1 MDKDF
6 IKLYVA
12 NVSVFEDESLFNE
25 ALSNVS
31 LLRRQKIKD
40 LRFRRDKRLSLGVEC
55 LLRIALSNEG
65 RTDFEYQYDS
75 NGKPYI
81 KGNLFVNLSHSGE
94 MAICAIS
101 NQPVGCD
108 VEIIKPAKLNLAK
121 KYFTENENKLLEN
134 DADTMFCRIW
144 SAKESFIKFTGLG
157 FRQHLKTF
165 EVDLCKDEIL
175 YSNRVYH
182 LNEFN
187 LDDKYRCCVCSL
199 SDVPTELI
207 EVDLSKK

>member
-6 IKLYVA
+6 KKLYIA

-31 LLRRQKIKD
+31 ILRRQKIKD
-40 LRFRRDKRLSLGVEC
+40 LRFGRDKRLSLGVEC
-55 LLRIALSNEG
+55 LLKLALANEG
-65 RTDFEYQYDS
+65 ITEYECKYDS

-81 KGNLFVNLSHSGE
+81 QQNMCFSLSHSGE

-101 NQPVGCD
+101 NKPIGCD

-121 KYFTENENKLLEN
+121 KYFTKTENELLEN

-144 SAKESFIKFTGLG
+144 AAKESFIKFTGLG
-157 FRQHLKTF
+157 LRQHLKSF
-165 EVDLCKDEIL
+165 EVDLSKGKIL
-175 YSNRVYH
+175 YSDRVYH

-187 LDDKYRCCVCSL
+187 LYDKYRCCVCSL

>member
-12 NVSVFEDESLFNE
+12 NVSVFEDQSLFNE

-40 LRFRRDKRLSLGVEC
+40 LRFGRDKRLSLGVEC

-65 RTDFEYQYDS
+65 WTDFEYQYDS

-81 KGNLFVNLSHSGE
+81 KGNLFVNWSHSGE

-101 NQPVGCD
+101 NRPVGCD

-157 FRQHLKTF
+157 LRQHLKTF

>member
-25 ALSNVS
+25 ELSKVS
-31 LLRRQKIKD
+31 ILRRQKIKD
-40 LRFRRDKRLSLGVEC
+40 LRFGRDKRLSLGVEC

-65 RTDFEYQYDS
+65 HTDFEYQYDS
-75 NGKPYI
+75 YGKPYI
-81 KGNLFVNLSHSGE
+81 KGNLFVNWSHSGE

-101 NQPVGCD
+101 NNPVGCD
-108 VEIIKPAKLNLAK
+108 VEIIKAAKLNLAK

-165 EVDLCKDEIL
+165 EVDLSKGEIL

-199 SDVPTELI
+199 SDVHTELI

>member
-25 ALSNVS
+25 ELSKVS
-31 LLRRQKIKD
+31 ILRRQKIKD
-40 LRFRRDKRLSLGVEC
+40 LRFGRDKRLSLGVEC

-75 NGKPYI
+75 YGKPYI
-81 KGNLFVNLSHSGE
+81 KGNLFVNWSHSGE

-101 NQPVGCD
+101 NNPVGCD
-108 VEIIKPAKLNLAK
+108 VEIIKAAKLNLAK

-165 EVDLCKDEIL
+165 EVDLSKGEIL

-182 LNEFN
+182 LTEFN

>member
-25 ALSNVS
+25 ELSKVS
-31 LLRRQKIKD
+31 ILRRQKIKD
-40 LRFRRDKRLSLGVEC
+40 LRFGRDKRLSLGVEC

-75 NGKPYI
+75 YGKPYV
-81 KGNLFVNLSHSGE
+81 KGNLFVNWSHSGE

-101 NQPVGCD
+101 NNPVGCD
-108 VEIIKPAKLNLAK
+108 VEIIKAAKLNLAK
-121 KYFTENENKLLEN
+121 KYFTENENELLEN

-165 EVDLCKDEIL
+165 EVDLSKGEIL

>member
-25 ALSNVS
+25 ELSKVS
-31 LLRRQKIKD
+31 ILRRQKIKD
-40 LRFRRDKRLSLGVEC
+40 LRFGRDKRLSLGVEC

-75 NGKPYI
+75 YGKPYV
-81 KGNLFVNLSHSGE
+81 KGNLFVNWSHSGE

-101 NQPVGCD
+101 NNPVGCD
-108 VEIIKPAKLNLAK
+108 VEIIKAAKLNLAK

-165 EVDLCKDEIL
+165 EVDLSKGEIL

>member
-25 ALSNVS
+25 ELSKVS
-31 LLRRQKIKD
+31 ILRRQKIKD
-40 LRFRRDKRLSLGVEC
+40 LRFGRDKRLSLGVEC

-75 NGKPYI
+75 YGKPYI
-81 KGNLFVNLSHSGE
+81 KGNLFVNWSHSGE

-101 NQPVGCD
+101 NNPVGCD
-108 VEIIKPAKLNLAK
+108 VEIIKAAKLNLAK

-165 EVDLCKDEIL
+165 EVDLSKGEIL

>member
-25 ALSNVS
+25 ELSKVS
-31 LLRRQKIKD
+31 ILRRQKIKD
-40 LRFRRDKRLSLGVEC
+40 LRFGRDKRLSLGVEC

-75 NGKPYI
+75 YGKPYI
-81 KGNLFVNLSHSGE
+81 KGNLFVNWSHSGE

-101 NQPVGCD
+101 NNPVGCD
-108 VEIIKPAKLNLAK
+108 VEIIKAAKLNLAK

-165 EVDLCKDEIL
+165 EVDLSKGEIL

-187 LDDKYRCCVCSL
+187 LDGKYRCCVCSL